1 MLETKS
7 RACPASMLGPRLTR
21 AFSSLSGAVLV
32 MIACAPASS
41 DPVPAGTSVY
51 DAGVLH
57 RLGVELDTGDFER
70 MIETYQTSGD
80 KEWIAAAVTIDGA
93 RFEDVGL
100 RLKGSSSLRVVDSD
114 ADPAELPWLLRLD
127 EYVEGQDLD
136 GYKEFVARSNTS
148 QTSLNEAVA
157 LDLLEAAGLASER
170 AFATSFSVN
179 GGDEVLRLVVQHL
192 DDTWDAENFDTDGI
206 LYKAES
212 GGDYSYR
219 GRGPRGVRRRLRPG
233 DRPGHREPRAA
244 HRLPGVREQRQR
256 RRARR
261 PTARAPRHR
270 GVRDLPGVPG
280 PGGELR
286 RHRRSRQQLLPA
298 LGQRWDGESGQFTV
312 VAWDHNL
319 AFGGILG
326 ARGPGAPGVRPGAGG
341 PAAGGEPPDDMP
353 SPETRGRAGDP
364 VPPGGPASP
373 AGGGFP
379 DGSNVLVER
388 FLGKEEFAALYDNA
402 VADLRDTLFDSGLAE
417 DILTQWSTLMTQAAA
432 LVDPDTVAREAA
444 DPRRGRARCR
454 RLSAGQ
460 RRTTPP
466 WRGPPLLLTH
476 WRPWHRSAD
485 RVATS
490 WRDRRERG
498 GAAGAARRPRHP
510 PAPKVPA

>member
-1 MLETKS
+1 MTTPTAGED
-7 RACPASMLGPRLTR
+7 PAAYDDVFDQAT
-21 AFSSLSGAVLV
+21 
-32 MIACAPASS
+32 
-41 DPVPAGTSVY
+41 DP
-51 DAGVLH
+51 
-57 RLGVELDTGDFER
+57 DTGNLEPLIDFLEFVNNASDD
-70 MIETYQTSGD
+70 ELAD
-80 KEWIAAAVTIDGA
+80 
-93 RFEDVGL
+93 
-100 RLKGSSSLRVVDSD
+100 RL
-114 ADPAELPWLLRLD
+114 PARLD
-127 EYVEGQDLD
+127 IE
-136 GYKEFVARSNTS
+136 
-148 QTSLNEAVA
+148 
-157 LDLLEAAGLASER
+157 
-170 AFATSFSVN
+170 AFATYLAFQ
-179 GGDEVLRLVVQHL
+179 DLV
-192 DDTWDAENFDTDGI
+192 ENFDDI
-206 LYKAES
+206 
-212 GGDYSYR
+212 D
-219 GRGPRGVRRRLRPG
+219 
-233 DRPGHREPRAA
+233 
-244 HRLPGVREQRQR
+244 
-256 RRARR
+256 
-261 PTARAPRHR
+261 
-270 GVRDLPGVPG
+270 G
-280 PGGELR
+280 PGNSSYL
-286 RHRRSRQQLLPA
+286 
-298 LGQRWDGESGQFTV
+298 RWDGESGQFTV